1 MTFRSAAHDSPS
13 RPAVRVQA
21 VLTPLWRGGVACM
34 ALVMLLL
41 LQKAQLKL
49 KNERDERSIA
59 KAV

>member
-1 MTFRSAAHDSPS
+1 
-13 RPAVRVQA
+13 
-21 VLTPLWRGGVACM
+21 M